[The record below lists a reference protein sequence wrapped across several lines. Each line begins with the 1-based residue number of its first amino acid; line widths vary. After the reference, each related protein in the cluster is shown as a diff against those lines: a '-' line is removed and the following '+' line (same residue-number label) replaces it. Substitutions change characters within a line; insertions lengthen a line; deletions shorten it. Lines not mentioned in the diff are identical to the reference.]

1 MIFIM
6 SNEKMIYHIN
16 DADRLLKSGE
26 YLLDVREQ
34 FEYEAGHIAGAGNI
48 SVNELEERLGEL
60 PEDKKIHAY
69 CQKGKRGADAVDIL
83 RRNGFEAVNL
93 EEGFSAYTGEYDS
106 SKSVPDT
113 QVPPAHENIEL
124 DPERVRIEASGLQCP
139 GPLLRVNETMGQ
151 LDPGQQMEITVTDF
165 GFCTDVEAWA
175 KKTGNTV
182 LKNEKKEDKV
192 VVVLEKN
199 DKQPETSREGH
210 QMMETKNGAT
220 MVVFSGDLDKAL
232 ASFIIA
238 TGAKSMGKDVT
249 MFFTFWGLNVIKDPN
264 APKKNK
270 KGLDKAFSMMMPK
283 SAAKLPISKMNMFG
297 LGSKMIQYV
306 MQKKKVDALTEM
318 IDKADSL
325 GVKMVACTMSMDIM
339 AIEADELLPNVNF
352 GGVGTYLGDAEN
364 GNLNLFI

>member
-1 MIFIM
+1 M
-6 SNEKMIYHIN
+6 NKTGTDYHIN
-16 DADRLLKSGE
+16 DADGILEKNQ
-26 YLLDVREQ
+26 YLLDVRED
-34 FEYEAGHIAGAGNI
+34 FEYDMGHIEGARNI
-48 SVNELEERLGEL
+48 SVNELENRLDEL
-60 PEDKKIHAY
+60 PKDRRIHAY
-69 CQKGKRGADAVDIL
+69 CQKGKRGAKAVEIL
-83 RRNGFEAVNL
+83 KRNGYDAVNL
-93 EEGFSAYTGEYDS
+93 DEGFSAYTGAYDS
-106 SKSVPDT
+106 SKTVTGAPD
-113 QVPPAHENIEL
+113 ASGDRNI

-139 GPLLRVNETMGQ
+139 GPLLRVSETMGQ
-151 LDPGQQMEITVTDF
+151 LETGQQMEITVTDP

-182 LKNEKKEDKV
+182 LKNEKDGDRV
-192 VVVLEKN
+192 VAVLEKN
-199 DKQPETSREGH
+199 DQQPAPSGEGH
-210 QMMETKNGAT
+210 QMVETKNGAT

-249 MFFTFWGLNVIKDPN
+249 MFFTFWGLNVIKDPQ
-264 APKKNK
+264 APKKDK

-306 MQKKKVDALTEM
+306 MKRKKVDALTEM

-339 AIEADELLPNVNF
+339 AVEADELLPNVNF

>member
-1 MIFIM
+1 MN
-6 SNEKMIYHIN
+6 STKTDYHIN
-16 DADRLLKSGE
+16 DADELLE
-26 YLLDVREQ
+26 NNRYLLDVRED
-34 FEYEAGHIAGAGNI
+34 FEYGMGHIEGAGNI
-48 SVNELEERLGEL
+48 SVNELEDRLDEL
-60 PEDKKIHAY
+60 PKDRRIHVY
-69 CQKGKRGADAVDIL
+69 CQKGKRGARAVDAL
-83 RRNGFEAVNL
+83 KRHGFDAVNL
-93 EEGFSAYTGEYDS
+93 EEGFSAYAGAYDS
-106 SKSVPDT
+106 SKSAADA
-113 QVPPAHENIEL
+113 QAAHDDKNIEL
-124 DPERVRIEASGLQCP
+124 DPERVRIEADGLQCP
-139 GPLLRVNETMGQ
+139 GPLLRVNETMGE
-151 LDPGQQMEITVTDF
+151 LEPGQQMEITVTDV

-182 LKNEKKEDKV
+182 LKNERREDRV

-199 DKQPETSREGH
+199 EGRPETSREEH
-210 QMMETKNGAT
+210 RMVETGNGAT

-249 MFFTFWGLNVIKDPN
+249 MFFTFWGLNVIKDPD
-264 APKKNK
+264 APRKDK

-339 AIEADELLPNVNF
+339 AVGPDELLPNVNF